1 MHVQHIPLEGTGQ
14 FSGLFL
20 DYLQQ
25 NESLRPFYQVYP
37 TLDNLGDLIAS
48 RAFPMERREAL
59 RNVLREQYA
68 AYPPLVHTQIDSLRR
83 ENTFTVTTGHQL
95 NIFGGPLFL
104 VYKLVTTINLAKKLK
119 AAYPDYHFVPVY
131 WMATEDHDFEEISY
145 FRLLGQQYTWQ
156 TGQTGAVGRMNPR
169 ELEGVLGQLPH
180 KLPAFERAYLGHDT
194 LAAAT
199 RSWVHELF
207 GDQGLLCLDADAP
220 ALKAHFGDVIRADVF
235 GQRTFREVNGT
246 VADLETRGYKTQVN
260 PREINLFYLQGSLRE
275 RIVPQGDGFAVLN
288 TEVSFT
294 AAEMSDLIERH
305 PERFSPNVMLRPVY
319 QESIMPNLAYVG
331 GPAEVAY
338 WLQLKGIFAASGV
351 PFPALMPRNF
361 ALVIDK
367 NTARKQTKLCLPIAD
382 YFLDETHLKRNY
394 IACSVADPVQIDNE
408 KALLVQ
414 AFGALREKAVGLDQ
428 TLDGFVGAQR
438 QRVLHILDHVEKRL
452 KRAEE
457 KNQSV
462 GIAQLLSVKNSLFPG
477 NSLQERTDSFLNFYL
492 HDPAFLQKLLATFDP
507 FDFRFYV
514 LTDDE

>member
-1 MHVQHIPLEGTGQ
+1 MHVEHIPLKGIGQ

-25 NESLRPFYQVYP
+25 KEALRPFYQAYP
-37 TLDNLGDLIAS
+37 TIANFKELLEA
-48 RAFPMERREAL
+48 RAFPAEKREAL

-104 VYKLVTTINLAKKLK
+104 VYKLVTVINLAKRLK
-119 AAYPDYHFVPVY
+119 EAYPGYHFVPVY

-145 FRLLGQQYTWQ
+145 FRLLGQKYTWQ
-156 TGQTGAVGRMNPR
+156 TEQTGAVGRMNPR
-169 ELEGVLGQLPH
+169 ELERVFGQLAH
-180 KLPAFERAYLGHDT
+180 KLPTFEKAYLEHDT

-220 ALKAHFGDVIRADVF
+220 ALKAHFRDVIREDVF
-235 GQRTFREVNGT
+235 RQRTFGEVNRT
-246 VADLETRGYKTQVN
+246 VADLGARGYKTQVN
-260 PREINLFYLQGSLRE
+260 PREINFFYLHGRLRE
-275 RIVPQGDGFAVLN
+275 RILPQGDGFAVLN

-294 AAEMSDLIERH
+294 AAEMEDLIGRH

-319 QESIMPNLAYVG
+319 QETILPNLAYVG

-338 WLQLKGIFAASGV
+338 WLQLKGIFEASRV

-367 NTARKQTKLCLPIAD
+367 NTARKLSSLCLPVQD

-394 IACSVADPVQIDNE
+394 VACSVADPVGVDDE

-414 AFGALREKAVGLDQ
+414 AFAALRDKAVGLDQ

-457 KNQSV
+457 KNQAV
-462 GIAQLLSVKNSLFPG
+462 GIAKLLSVKNSLFPG
-477 NSLQERTDSFLNFYL
+477 NGLQERTDSFLNFYL
-492 HDPAFLQKLLATFDP
+492 HDPLFL
-507 FDFRFYV
+507 
-514 LTDDE
+514 E

>member
-1 MHVQHIPLEGTGQ
+1 MHVEHIPLEGIGQ

-20 DYLQQ
+20 DYLQPK
-25 NESLRPFYQVYP
+25 EALRPFYQAYP
-37 TLDNLGDLIAS
+37 TIDNFKELLEA
-48 RAFPMERREAL
+48 RAFPAEKREAL
-59 RNVLREQYA
+59 RDVLREQYA
-68 AYPPLVHTQIDSLRR
+68 AYPPLVHTQIDSLSR

-104 VYKLVTTINLAKKLK
+104 VYKLVTVINLAKRLK
-119 AAYPDYHFVPVY
+119 EAYPGYHFVPVY

-145 FRLLGQQYTWQ
+145 FRLFGQKYTWQ

-169 ELEGVLGQLPH
+169 ELERVLGQLVH
-180 KLPAFERAYLGHDT
+180 KLPAFEKAYLGHDT

-199 RSWVHELF
+199 RSWVHELL

-220 ALKAHFGDVIRADVF
+220 ALKVHFRDAIREDVF
-235 GQRTFREVNGT
+235 RQRTFQEVNRT
-246 VADLETRGYKTQVN
+246 IADLEARGYKAQVN
-260 PREINLFYLQGSLRE
+260 PREINFFYLHGRLRE
-275 RIVPQGDGFAVLN
+275 RIVPQGNGFTVLN

-294 AAEMSDLIERH
+294 GAEMEDLIERH

-319 QESIMPNLAYVG
+319 QETILPNLAYVG

-338 WLQLKGIFAASGV
+338 WLQLKGIFAASRV

-367 NTARKQTKLCLPIAD
+367 NTARKLNNLCLPVRD

-394 IACSVADPVQIDNE
+394 IACSVADPVGVADEQ
-408 KALLVQ
+408 ALLVQ
-414 AFGALREKAVGLDQ
+414 AFGALRDKAVGLDQ
-428 TLDGFVGAQR
+428 TLEGFVGAQR
-438 QRVLHILDHVEKRL
+438 QRMLHILDHVEKRL

-457 KNQSV
+457 EKQAV
-462 GIAQLLSVKNSLFPG
+462 GIAKLLSVKHSLFPG
-477 NSLQERTDSFLNFYL
+477 NGLQERTDSFLNFYL
-492 HDPAFLQKLLATFDP
+492 HDPRFLEKLLATFDP

-514 LTDDE
+514 LTNDE

>member
-1 MHVQHIPLEGTGQ
+1 MHVDHIPLEGTGQ

-25 NESLRPFYQVYP
+25 KEALRPFYQAYP
-37 TLDNLGDLIAS
+37 TVDNFGGLIGS
-48 RAFPMERREAL
+48 RAFPAEKREAL
-59 RNVLREQYA
+59 RDVLREQYA

-104 VYKLVTTINLAKKLK
+104 VYKLVTVINLAKRLK
-119 AAYPDYHFVPVY
+119 EAYPDCHFVPVY

-145 FRLLGQQYTWQ
+145 FRLLGQKYTWQ

-169 ELEGVLGQLPH
+169 ELEGVLGQVAH

-199 RSWVHELF
+199 RSWVHELL

-220 ALKAHFGDVIRADVF
+220 ALKAHFRDVVREDVF
-235 GQRTFREVNGT
+235 RQRTFREVNAT
-246 VADLETRGYKTQVN
+246 VADLEARGYKTGVN
-260 PREINLFYLQGSLRE
+260 PREINFFYLHQNLRE

-294 AAEMSDLIERH
+294 AAEMEDLIQKH
-305 PERFSPNVMLRPVY
+305 PERFSPNVMLRPLY
-319 QESIMPNLAYVG
+319 QETILPNLAYVG

-338 WLQLKGIFAASGV
+338 WLQLGGIFKAAGA

-361 ALVIDK
+361 ALVIDR
-367 NTARKQTKLCLPIAD
+367 NTARKLDKLCLPVGD
-382 YFLDETHLKRNY
+382 YFLEETQLKRNY
-394 IACSVADPVQIDNE
+394 VACSVADPVRVDDE
-408 KALLVQ
+408 RALLVQ
-414 AFGALREKAVGLDQ
+414 AFGALREKAVGLDG

-438 QRVLHILDHVEKRL
+438 QRVLDILAHVEKRL

-457 KNQSV
+457 QNQSV
-462 GIAQLLSVKNSLFPG
+462 GIGQLLGVRNTLFPG

-492 HDPAFLQKLLATFDP
+492 HDPAFLEKLLATFDP

-514 LTDDE
+514 LTDHE

>member
-1 MHVQHIPLEGTGQ
+1 MHVEHIPLEGIGQ

-25 NESLRPFYQVYP
+25 KEALRPFYQAYP
-37 TLDNLGDLIAS
+37 TLDNFKELLEA
-48 RAFPMERREAL
+48 RAFPAEKREAL

-104 VYKLVTTINLAKKLK
+104 VYKLVTVINLARRL
-119 AAYPDYHFVPVY
+119 AEAYPGYHFVPVY

-145 FRLLGQQYTWQ
+145 FRLFGQKYTWQ
-156 TGQTGAVGRMNPR
+156 TEQTGAVGRMNPQ
-169 ELEGVLGQLPH
+169 ELERVLGQLAH
-180 KLPAFERAYLGHDT
+180 KLPAFEKAYLAHDT

-199 RSWVHELF
+199 RSWVHELL

-220 ALKAHFGDVIRADVF
+220 ALKAHFRDVIREDVF
-235 GQRTFREVNGT
+235 RQRTLQEVNAT
-246 VADLETRGYKTQVN
+246 VAGLEARGYKTQVN
-260 PREINLFYLQGSLRE
+260 PREINFFYLHGRLRE

-294 AAEMSDLIERH
+294 AAEMEDLIARH

-319 QESIMPNLAYVG
+319 QETILPNLAYVG

-338 WLQLKGIFAASGV
+338 WLQLKGIFEASRV

-367 NTARKQTKLCLPIAD
+367 NTARKLSNLCLPVRD

-394 IACSVADPVQIDNE
+394 IACSVAEPVGVDDE

-414 AFGALREKAVGLDQ
+414 AFGALRDKAVGLDQ

-457 KNQSV
+457 KKQAV
-462 GIAQLLSVKNSLFPG
+462 GIAKLLSVKHSLFPG
-477 NSLQERTDSFLNFYL
+477 DGLQERTDSFLNFYL
-492 HDPAFLQKLLATFDP
+492 HDPRFLEKLLATFDP

-514 LTDDE
+514 LTSDE

>member
-25 NESLRPFYQVYP
+25 KDALRPFYQAYP
-37 TLDNLGDLIAS
+37 TVDNFKGLIAS
-48 RAFPMERREAL
+48 RVFPAERREAL

-68 AYPPLVHTQIDSLRR
+68 AYPPLVHTQIDSLLR

-104 VYKLVTTINLAKKLK
+104 VYKLVTTINLAKRLK

-145 FRLLGQQYTWQ
+145 FRLLGQKYTWQ

-169 ELEGVLGQLPH
+169 ELEGVLGQLAH
-180 KLPAFERAYLGHDT
+180 KLPTFEKAYLGHDT

-199 RSWVHELF
+199 RNWVHELL

-220 ALKAHFGDVIRADVF
+220 ALKAHFREVIRQDVF
-235 GQRTFREVNGT
+235 GQRTFREVNAT
-246 VADLETRGYKTQVN
+246 IADLEARGYKTQVN
-260 PREINLFYLQGSLRE
+260 PREINFFYLHQHLRE
-275 RIVPQGDGFAVLN
+275 RIVPQGEGFAVLN

-294 AAEMSDLIERH
+294 AAEMEDLIGRH

-319 QESIMPNLAYVG
+319 QETILPNLAYVG

-338 WLQLKGIFAASGV
+338 WLQLKGIFEASGV

-367 NTARKQTKLCLPIAD
+367 NTNRKLTKLPLPVQD

-394 IACSVADPVQIDNE
+394 IACSVADPVRVDDE

-414 AFGALREKAVGLDQ
+414 AFGALREKAVALDG
-428 TLDGFVGAQR
+428 TLVGFVGAQR

-457 KNQSV
+457 KKQSV

-492 HDPAFLQKLLATFDP
+492 HDPAFLEKLLATFDP
-507 FDFRFYV
+507 LDFRFYV
-514 LTDDE
+514 LTEDE

>member
-1 MHVQHIPLEGTGQ
+1 MHVQHIPLEETGQ

-20 DYLQQ
+20 DYLKQKDA
-25 NESLRPFYQVYP
+25 LRPFYQAYP
-37 TLDNLGDLIAS
+37 TVENLKGLIAA
-48 RAFPMERREAL
+48 RAFPAERRETL

-68 AYPPLVHTQIDSLRR
+68 AYPPLVHTQIDSLRH

-104 VYKLVTTINLAKKLK
+104 VYKLVTVINLARRLK

-145 FRLLGQQYTWQ
+145 FRLLGQKYTWQ
-156 TGQTGAVGRMNPR
+156 TGQTGAVGRMNPQ
-169 ELEGVLGQLPH
+169 ELERVFGQLDH
-180 KLPAFERAYLGHDT
+180 KLPIFERAYLEHDT

-199 RSWVHELF
+199 RSWVHELL

-220 ALKAHFGDVIRADVF
+220 ALKAHFRDVMREDVF
-235 GQRTFREVNGT
+235 GQHTFAGVNQT
-246 VADLETRGYKTQVN
+246 SARLEALGHKTHVN
-260 PREINLFYLQGSLRE
+260 PREINFFYLYEHLRE

-294 AAEMSDLIERH
+294 AAEMEDLIGRH

-319 QESIMPNLAYVG
+319 QETILPNLAYIG
-331 GPAEVAY
+331 GAAELAY
-338 WLQLKGIFAASGV
+338 WLQLGDVFRGYNV

-367 NTARKQTKLCLPIAD
+367 NTARKLNKLPLPVGD
-382 YFLDETHLKRNY
+382 YFLDETHLKRKY
-394 IACSVADPVQIDNE
+394 IARAVSEPVRVDDE
-408 KALLVQ
+408 KALLAQ
-414 AFGALREKAVGLDQ
+414 AFGALHEKAVGLDK

-457 KNQSV
+457 KNQAV

-492 HDPAFLQKLLATFDP
+492 HDPAFLEKLLATFDP
-507 FDFRFYV
+507 LDFRFYV